1 VHPVPPLQGG
11 PDAALALSLA
21 KLTSPGEL
29 FAFGL
34 RDDELALARRLGAD
48 SAVNGAD
55 DRGGLL
61 PPGLY
66 GRSLRPS
73 SALVPRARRRSV
85 ILK

>member
-1 VHPVPPLQGG
+1 MHPVPPLQGG

-55 DRGGLL
+55 DRGGCCPRGSMGAPCVLVAH
-61 PPGLY
+61 
-66 GRSLRPS
+66 S
-73 SALVPRARRRSV
+73 SRAPADEASF
-85 ILK
+85 